1 MIPTLFA
8 LMYSSTSFADESD
21 VLTVVNDDL
30 VVTESMEGALT
41 INWEK
46 PRSYTDVR
54 RSNGNPNSKKYRHRV
69 FKNIHGTF
77 EELVGKLPDGFSM
90 NVVVDNL
97 DLAGDTRTAG
107 VKFGSGLSDVRIM
120 RQIDIP
126 RMSFS
131 YEVKDDSGEVVSSQS
146 LNLKDM
152 NYLQG
157 ASRMRSSEPLFY
169 ETRML
174 TKWFKKEFKNVLQ
187 ADT

>member
-1 MIPTLFA
+1 M
-8 LMYSSTSFADESD
+8 
-21 VLTVVNDDL
+21 
-30 VVTESMEGALT
+30 T
-41 INWEK
+41 I
-46 PRSYTDVR
+46 
-54 RSNGNPNSKKYRHRV
+54 
-69 FKNIHGTF
+69 
-77 EELVGKLPDGFSM
+77 
-90 NVVVDNL
+90 VVDNL

-131 YEVKDDSGEVVSSQS
+131 YEVKDVSGKVVSSQS
-146 LNLKDM
+146 LKLKDM

-157 ASRMRSSEPLFY
+157 ASRLRSSEPLFY